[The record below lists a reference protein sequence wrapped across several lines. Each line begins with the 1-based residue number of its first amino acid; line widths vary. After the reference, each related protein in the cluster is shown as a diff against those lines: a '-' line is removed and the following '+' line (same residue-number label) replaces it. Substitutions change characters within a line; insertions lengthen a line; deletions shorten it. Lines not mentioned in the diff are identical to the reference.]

1 MSNYSLISSQDRLI
15 IWTNQYKNLFIN
27 KEWSV
32 FFKASG
38 DFFFKKKTNNTA
50 YHERN
55 LLFRFYGNLYTK
67 SVPLRKHLKSLQIY

>member
-27 KEWSV
+27 KEWV

-38 DFFFKKKTNNTA
+38 DFFFKKKTLHIMKEIYYLGSTVT
-50 YHERN
+50 YIQKV
-55 LLFRFYGNLYTK
+55 LL
-67 SVPLRKHLKSLQIY
+67 